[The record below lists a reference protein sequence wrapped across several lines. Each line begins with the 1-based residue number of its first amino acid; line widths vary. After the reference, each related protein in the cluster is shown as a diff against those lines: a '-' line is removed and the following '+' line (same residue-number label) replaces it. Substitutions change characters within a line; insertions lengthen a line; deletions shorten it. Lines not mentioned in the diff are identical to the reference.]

1 MSMTT
6 QEFPS
11 GTVTFL
17 FTDLEGSTQLWEDYP
32 QAMKSALS
40 RHDAI
45 LQEAV
50 KTERGKII
58 KTTGDGLHAVFPTA
72 SDGVEAVLFA
82 QLRLR
87 AEAWKETGPL
97 RVRMALHSGEA
108 DLRDGD
114 YYGTVVNRA
123 ARIMGTASGDQIL
136 ISAST
141 ADLTRDHLPAGVT
154 LLDLGEH
161 YLRGLQRP
169 EKLYQVL
176 HPDLPAE
183 FPPLKTLGT
192 VPNNLP
198 AEITSF
204 IGREKELENVKGLLS
219 PDESINRLVTLIGP
233 GGTGKTRLALE
244 AAGYMLQDYPHGV
257 WFAELAPV
265 TDPQHVVR
273 AIGLPMGIRDQGA
286 RPLELMVLDHLRSQ
300 QALLILDNC
309 EHLIDECARLAE
321 ALLRDC
327 PQLHI
332 LTSSREALGIAGE
345 RSFRVQSLSLP
356 PDADDLSVEE
366 LDHYESVRLF
376 VERAVAV
383 KPSFSLSRD
392 NAQDISQI
400 CRRLDGIPLAIE
412 LAAARVR
419 VLSPGEIAS
428 RMDDRFR
435 LLTGGSRT
443 ALPRQRTLQALIDWS
458 YDLLPEAECS
468 LLCRLSVFTSGWT
481 LEAAESVCGFDP
493 LEPYEV
499 LDLLEQLVNKSLVV
513 AESTELG
520 VRYHMLESIRQYAQ
534 EKLAESN
541 EGERMRE
548 GHMLYYLDQSRSS
561 FQALMDLQ
569 PPGDWGRRFKP
580 ETDNFRAAWAWALE
594 SGIESALGFASYFS
608 TAWSQVMPLV
618 EIHRFQVKALEL
630 AEANP
635 NFTDSDAPEE
645 YQILLGRALA
655 SAATVAF
662 GARMLGQV
670 QNYAKRSTAVA
681 ERIGDM
687 ETWTS
692 TRSIWM
698 LATFLAGGKES
709 LQKWLDEEY
718 EQVMRFGRDYHQ
730 AMSLSYWGS
739 VQFFAT
745 GQHSQEAQAR
755 WEQGMAMLRRSG
767 NLWIQASALQFA
779 ADLSKFL
786 GETGKA
792 RHLAEQVMD
801 IYTDLGDKY
810 AANPARSLLAELARE
825 EGDFEQAADLFRET
839 ILVWRDTGRAD
850 AGVRTIES
858 LAFTIHAQGEGES
871 DQTRQAH
878 LVYAA
883 ALLGAADAIRHN
895 IDRPLSILD
904 KPEYERELAALRE
917 AAGEEEFQSAW
928 RKGQAMDLD
937 QTVLLVLEGL
947 NSPEDAF

>member
-1 MSMTT
+1 
-6 QEFPS
+6 
-11 GTVTFL
+11 
-17 FTDLEGSTQLWEDYP
+17 
-32 QAMKSALS
+32 
-40 RHDAI
+40 
-45 LQEAV
+45 
-50 KTERGKII
+50 
-58 KTTGDGLHAVFPTA
+58 
-72 SDGVEAVLFA
+72 
-82 QLRLR
+82 
-87 AEAWKETGPL
+87 
-97 RVRMALHSGEA
+97 
-108 DLRDGD
+108 
-114 YYGTVVNRA
+114 
-123 ARIMGTASGDQIL
+123 L

-154 LLDLGEH
+154 LLNLGEH

-176 HPDLPAE
+176 HPNLPAE
-183 FPPLKTLGT
+183 FPALKTLGT

-204 IGREKELENVKGLLS
+204 IGREYELEEVTRLLA
-219 PDESINRLVTLIGP
+219 PGESIHRLVTLIGP

-244 AAGYMLQDYPHGV
+244 AAGYLLQDYPHGV

-265 TDPQHVVR
+265 TDPRHVVR
-273 AIGLPMGIRDQGA
+273 AVGLPMGIRDQGA

-332 LTSSREALGIAGE
+332 LTSSREALSIAGE
-345 RSFRVQSLSLP
+345 RSFRVRSLSLP
-356 PDADDLSVEE
+356 PDDDDLSVEE
-366 LDHYESVRLF
+366 LDQYESVRLF

-392 NAQDISQI
+392 NARDISQI

-419 VLSPGEIAS
+419 VLSPGEIAN

-520 VRYHMLESIRQYAQ
+520 VRYSMLESIRQYTQ
-534 EKLAESN
+534 EKLAEGG
-541 EGERMRE
+541 EGERVRE
-548 GHMLYYLDQSRSS
+548 NHLSYYLVQSQDA
-561 FQALMDLQ
+561 FKALMNLQ
-569 PPGDWGRRFKP
+569 PPDDWGARFKP
-580 ETDNFRAAWAWALE
+580 EADNFRAAWARSLEVGVRPALE
-594 SGIESALGFASYFS
+594 FASSFS

-630 AEANP
+630 AEANLD
-635 NFTDSDAPEE
+635 FTDSEAPEE
-645 YQILLGRALA
+645 NQLLLARALA

-662 GARMLGQV
+662 GARMLQKV
-670 QNYAKRSTAVA
+670 LKYAKLSTTIA
-681 ERIGDM
+681 EQIGDM

-692 TRSIWM
+692 TRSIWI
-698 LATFLAGGKES
+698 LATSLTGGKES
-709 LQKWLDEEY
+709 LQKWLDEEF
-718 EQVMRFGRDYHQ
+718 EQVMRYGRDYHQ
-730 AMSLSYWGS
+730 AMSLAYWGS
-739 VQFFAT
+739 VQFFVT
-745 GQHSQEAQAR
+745 GQHTREAQVR
-755 WEQGMAMLRRSG
+755 WEQGMAMLRHSG

-792 RHLAEQVMD
+792 RRLAEQVMD

-810 AANPARSLLAELARE
+810 AANPARSLLAELAWE
-825 EGDFEQAADLFRET
+825 EGDFEQAANLFRET

-858 LAFTIHAQGEGES
+858 LAFTIHAQVEGKS
-871 DQTRQAH
+871 DQTQQAH
-878 LVYAA
+878 LVYAVT
-883 ALLGAADAIRHN
+883 LLGAADAIRHN
-895 IDRPLSILD
+895 INRPLSFLD
-904 KPEYERELAALRE
+904 KPKYERELAALRE

-928 RKGQAMDLD
+928 RKGQVMDLD